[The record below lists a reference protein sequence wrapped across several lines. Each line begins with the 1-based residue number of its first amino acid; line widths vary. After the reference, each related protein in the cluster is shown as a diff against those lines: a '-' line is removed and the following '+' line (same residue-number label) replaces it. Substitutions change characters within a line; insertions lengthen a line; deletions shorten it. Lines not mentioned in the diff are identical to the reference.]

1 MLTAAGVGSGL
12 DIEGIISQLMALERR
27 PLNVLEDRKDEY
39 GTELSA
45 VGRLKSALATFQS
58 AMVDLKSTDA
68 FQVYAASSDDEEVF
82 TAIASSRASV
92 GTFDIEIVNLAEADK
107 QGSKSIA
114 DVDTTPLGETGDQIS
129 IAIGSGS
136 FTIDAGG
143 LTLAEI
149 RDAINDAMDNVGVS
163 AGIISEDASNN
174 YLVLTSNETGTANAI
189 TLSVTG
195 QLENALNMT
204 SVQTAEDAEVRVDSK
219 YTVVRSSNT
228 ITDAID
234 GLTLQLKKESNDAVG
249 LRIERDVASV
259 TESVQ
264 SFSDAF
270 NELRATINGLRSG
283 ELQADSTL
291 RTIESGMLNILN
303 VPPPGLAGRYT
314 VLSQVGLTI
323 QKDGTM
329 ALNSA
334 KLEEA
339 LNSDFSSLAQVFANE
354 EEGYVLRL
362 ESLVTGFLNADGILD
377 NRIDGINNRISRADD
392 QIANMEY
399 RLGRIE
405 ERFRERFS
413 ALDALVGQLTATNN
427 FLVQQLAGL

>member
-12 DIEGIISQLMALERR
+12 DIESIVSQLMALERR
-27 PLNVLEDRKDEY
+27 PLNVLEGRKDEY

-58 AMVDLKSTDA
+58 AMGDLKSTDA
-68 FQVYAASSDDEEVF
+68 FEVYAASSDDEEVF

-92 GTFDIEIVNLAEADK
+92 GTFDIEVVNLAEADK

-114 DVDTTPLGETGDQIS
+114 DVDTTALGGTGDQIS

-149 RDAINDAMDNVGVS
+149 RDAINDAIDNVGVS

-174 YLVLTSNETGTANAI
+174 YLVLTSNETGTANAM

-204 SVQTAEDAEVRVDSK
+204 SVQAAEDAEVRVDGK

-270 NELRATINGLRSG
+270 NELRATIDGLRSG

-303 VPPPGLAGRYT
+303 VPPANLTGRYT

-339 LNSDFSSLAQVFANE
+339 LNSDFSSLAQVFAND
-354 EEGYVLRL
+354 EEGYVFRL
-362 ESLVTGFLNADGILD
+362 ESLVTGFLDSDGILD
-377 NRIDGINNRISRADD
+377 NRIDGINNRISRVDD
-392 QIANMEY
+392 QIANMEF